1 MISAVP
7 LSETAP
13 LLEPLLTPLLE
24 ERGGFAA
31 FAFGFGVTLFTAVA
45 AGAGF
50 AAKAIC
56 SASLLTGIFGKF
68 KVHVDRV

>member
-1 MISAVP
+1 MISALP

-31 FAFGFGVTLFTAVA
+31 FAVGFGVTLFTAVA
-45 AGAGF
+45 AGAGV

-56 SASLLTGIFGKF
+56 TTALLTAIFGKF
-68 KVHVDRV
+68 KAYVDRV

>member
-1 MISAVP
+1 MISALP

-24 ERGGFAA
+24 ERGFAA
-31 FAFGFGVTLFTAVA
+31 FAFGFGVALFTAVA

-50 AAKAIC
+50 TAKAIC
-56 SASLLTGIFGKF
+56 TTAMLTAIFGKF
-68 KVHVDRV
+68 KVYVDRV